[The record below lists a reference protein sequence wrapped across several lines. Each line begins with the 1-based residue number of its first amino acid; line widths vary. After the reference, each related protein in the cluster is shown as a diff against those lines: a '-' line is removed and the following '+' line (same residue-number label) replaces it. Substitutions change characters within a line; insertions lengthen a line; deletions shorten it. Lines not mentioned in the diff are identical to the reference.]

1 MSDDRPRGDGPDPTN
16 PYGQP
21 GRGPAGEPGV
31 EPGRA
36 ARPHDAA
43 SGERGPYG
51 AAGDPQRET
60 PRQDPQWQSAT
71 QRREHPEGGAPG
83 SAAPWTQ
90 PGQNQRGIPVVR
102 RRAGAG
108 SAFLVALI
116 ATLIGLAVSLVAS
129 YVADHRHSMSIYPR
143 TNLLI
148 GGLAPWPSSGL
159 RAASDINLN
168 AGTGHF
174 VLAFAVAGVVL
185 LLLLWA
191 ALASTPG
198 RRGFLTVLLAG
209 WGATVVAGAVALG
222 VEYLAISHHG
232 PLGRLFTLAVSS
244 GADWGIRV
252 GWVVGV
258 IAALGHVLRRP
269 DRLEV

>member
-21 GRGPAGEPGV
+21 GR
-31 EPGRA
+31 EPGRDEP
-36 ARPHDAA
+36 RPYGAGR
-43 SGERGPYG
+43 GERGDDG
-51 AAGDPQRET
+51 AAGDPRRAD
-60 PRQDPQWQSAT
+60 PRQDPQWQSAP
-71 QRREHPEGGAPG
+71 QRREHPAGTAPG
-83 SAAPWTQ
+83 GGGQWSQ
-90 PGQNQRGIPVVR
+90 PGQFQGAPPVVR

-108 SAFLVALI
+108 SALLIALI

-129 YVADHRHSMSIYPR
+129 YVAYHQRSMSIYPR

-159 RAASDINLN
+159 RAAADGTLN

-174 VLAFAVAGVVL
+174 ILAFAVAGVVL
-185 LLLLWA
+185 LLLLWIS
-191 ALASTPG
+191 LASTPG
-198 RRGFLTVLLAG
+198 RRGFLAVLLAG
-209 WGATVVAGAVALG
+209 WGATAVAGVIALG

-232 PLGRLFTLAVSS
+232 PLDRLFTLAISG

-258 IAALGHVLRRP
+258 VAALGQLLRRP
-269 DRLEV
+269 DRVEV